1 MRRRSTRFLELV
13 ERQLDLF
20 ASEQAELIQE
30 TNEALA
36 RYNEAER
43 DEAEELYGDYQDQV
57 DAGLD
62 ALLDIR
68 EGYAAGLGEDVDDE
82 YRNAFDER
90 VRRRFPTYAL
100 GL

>member
-1 MRRRSTRFLELV
+1 MRRRSTRFVELV

-20 ASEQAELIQE
+20 ATEQADLIRE
-30 TNEALA
+30 TDEALA
-36 RYNEAER
+36 RYNGADR
-43 DEAEELYGDYQDQV
+43 DEAEELYGDYQDCV
-57 DAGLD
+57 DAGVD

-68 EGYAAGLGEDVDDE
+68 EAYAAGLDGDTDDE

>member
-1 MRRRSTRFLELV
+1 MRRRSTRFVELV

-20 ASEQAELIQE
+20 ATEQADLIRE
-30 TNEALA
+30 TGEALA
-36 RYNEAER
+36 RYNGADR
-43 DEAEELYGDYQDQV
+43 DDAEELYGDYQDCV
-57 DAGLD
+57 DAGVD

-68 EGYAAGLGEDVDDE
+68 EAYAAGLDGNTDDE